1 MIKSQPTN
9 MQPKSS
15 TGSQSGTKIEND
27 ISTAVLA
34 LSKGE
39 IVSFGD
45 VAAKAGHPKAAR
57 AAGAV
62 LAKSGDALPWW
73 RVVYADGQVPPC
85 NPSLQVERLLAE
97 GVQIRGFRVLSSPVG
112 RFKRPDRIEV
122 S

>member
-1 MIKSQPTN
+1 

-15 TGSQSGTKIEND
+15 TGSRSGTKIEND

-85 NPSLQVERLLAE
+85 NPSDLND
-97 GVQIRGFRVLSSPVG
+97 QIASKFHKFGNATKLGLFHG
-112 RFKRPDRIEV
+112 HCG
-122 S
+122 